1 MYFFKKLQKGWKEC
15 SFFLVN
21 VFLSSPRHFFL
32 MRWRQAKGMQP
43 TACQGTV
50 EMHTINTA
58 VIISEIS
65 KKAVMFLFLN
75 S

>member
-21 VFLSSPRHFFL
+21 VFLPSPRRFFL
-32 MRWRQAKGMQP
+32 MRWRRAKGMQP

-50 EMHTINTA
+50 ETRAINTA
-58 VIISEIS
+58 VIVAEIS
-65 KKAVMFLFLN
+65 KKAVVFLFLN